1 MNDTDFLELPIS
13 ELLDYWG
20 GARHVGIRRYFY
32 SGEQPASVHRHR
44 FYSMELILRGRC
56 GQNIN
61 GIRYDCGPGT
71 LFLLSPLD
79 HHRFLF
85 NREPLDT
92 WCLSFTE
99 NVLSQE
105 VLTALQRAET
115 PWVLSLSADALPRIS
130 GLLELAEK
138 ELSGEL
144 PLQQSAA
151 DAIINLLIVGLLRE
165 LPETRQEL
173 SGAKAG
179 LHGCVGYVRKHFR
192 EPLTLE
198 AVAKTFS
205 VTPNH
210 FCRVFR
216 QLTGI
221 TFKAYLL
228 QLRLEYAM
236 QQLAQTDQ
244 SVTEVCLES
253 GFNSPSYFSKAF
265 RERFGYAPSDLRR
278 QKNDKFVTV
287 NG

>member
-13 ELLDYWG
+13 ELLDHWG
-20 GARHVGIRRYFY
+20 GARHVGIRRYSY
-32 SGEQPASVHRHR
+32 SGQQSASVHRHR
-44 FYSMELILRGRC
+44 FYSIELILRGSC
-56 GQNIN
+56 GQDIN
-61 GIRYDCGPGT
+61 GIRYNCGPGT

-79 HHRFLF
+79 YHRFLF

-92 WCLSFTE
+92 CCLSFTE

-105 VLTALQRAET
+105 VLTALQRSEA
-115 PWVLSLSADALPRIS
+115 PWVLSLSPEALTRIS

-151 DAIINLLIVGLLRE
+151 DAVINLLLIALLRE
-165 LPETRQEL
+165 LPETPQEHP
-173 SGAKAG
+173 GPKAG

-192 EPLTLE
+192 EPLSLDTL
-198 AVAKTFS
+198 AKAFS

-221 TFKAYLL
+221 TFKEYLL

-236 QQLAQTDQ
+236 QQLVQTDQ

-265 RERFGYAPSDLRR
+265 RERFGCAPSDLRR
-278 QKNDKFVTV
+278 QKNDKFVAV